1 MKDFEVVA
9 IFMYAHEY
17 TVLRHL
23 LEQENIRYFFENE
36 NTASIL
42 PLDSI
47 ALRGIRL
54 KVHKHDVEKTRK
66 LIDQLNSNNTDLRI
80 V

>member
-9 IFMYAHEY
+9 IFMYSHEY
-17 TVLRHL
+17 AVLKVL
-23 LEQENIRYFFENE
+23 LEQRNIPYYFENE
-36 NTASIL
+36 NTIGIL

-47 ALRGIRL
+47 ALGGIRL
-54 KVHKHDVEKTRK
+54 KVHKNDVERVQN
-66 LIDQLNSNNTDLRI
+66 LIDRLNNKDNPLEI

>member
-23 LEQENIRYFFENE
+23 LEHENIRYFFENE
-36 NTASIL
+36 NTAAVL

-47 ALRGIRL
+47 ALGGIRL
-54 KVHKHDVEKTRK
+54 KVHKRDVKRTRQ
-66 LIDQLNSNNTDLRI
+66 LIEQLNSNDSDLQI